1 MSLPA
6 VPVFALCDS
15 MSAAVP
21 LALGIALTRPEL
33 GATFR
38 TYLQGLSL

>member
-1 MSLPA
+1 VP

-21 LALGIALTRPEL
+21 LAPGQVVHLELPPEAFMVL
-33 GATFR
+33 A
-38 TYLQGLSL
+38 